1 MKRSIAR
8 AMGKRITILTAAI
21 AVLLLGACNRGPGEK
36 PGLNLTYEFTIRG
49 SSFEVEDVED
59 VGAEDVYSSAATIE
73 FEVKEL
79 TPELIDKGLISA
91 YLSAPGE
98 DEWVPLP
105 LSLPFRA
112 GEDTITLVFTYL
124 FGPKTVSFVVLADL
138 PAVAITEA
146 LSEMDGWRL
155 RVVIDPA

>member
-1 MKRSIAR
+1 
-8 AMGKRITILTAAI
+8 MGKRITILAAAI

-36 PGLNLTYEFTIRG
+36 PDLNLTYEFTIRG
-49 SSFEVEDVED
+49 SSFEVED

-79 TPELIDKGLISA
+79 TPELIDQGLISA

-112 GEDTITLVFTYL
+112 GEDTITLVFTYY
-124 FGPKTVSFVVLADL
+124 FGPKTVNFVVLADI

-146 LSEMDGWRL
+146 LLEMDGWRL